1 MTITNQEPNS
11 TLNVIVIDDYDVYGI
26 YHNEYLKQA
35 MINLYNDLKA
45 EIDKHYT
52 IEEQLE
58 YHYDDLNQMLK
69 FIKNDTLDFTDVV
82 NLKNFLTIYN
92 ELTPNKY
99 SVEQL
104 NVNEDDDEVELIAKT
119 KISHR
124 EMSVKYTLNLGY
136 KNKYFKIKAVHEN

>member
-1 MTITNQEPNS
+1 MTITNQESNS

-104 NVNEDDDEVELIAKT
+104 NVNEDDEPIIVDYINDYGFDNYKAKC
-119 KISHR
+119 
-124 EMSVKYTLNLGY
+124 M
-136 KNKYFKIKAVHEN
+136 

>member
-69 FIKNDTLDFTDVV
+69 FIKNDTLDFKDVV

-104 NVNEDDDEVELIAKT
+104 NVNEDDEPIIVDYINDYGFDSYKAKC
-119 KISHR
+119 
-124 EMSVKYTLNLGY
+124 M
-136 KNKYFKIKAVHEN
+136 

>member
-11 TLNVIVIDDYDVYGI
+11 TLNVIVIDDYDVFGI

-104 NVNEDDDEVELIAKT
+104 NVNEDDEPIIVDYINDYGFDNYKAKC
-119 KISHR
+119 
-124 EMSVKYTLNLGY
+124 M
-136 KNKYFKIKAVHEN
+136 

>member
-11 TLNVIVIDDYDVYGI
+11 TLNVIVIDDYDVYEI

-69 FIKNDTLDFTDVV
+69 FIKNDTLDFKDVV

-104 NVNEDDDEVELIAKT
+104 NVNEDDEPIIVDYINDYGFDSYKAKC
-119 KISHR
+119 
-124 EMSVKYTLNLGY
+124 M
-136 KNKYFKIKAVHEN
+136 

>member
-104 NVNEDDDEVELIAKT
+104 NVNEDDEPIIVDYINDYGFDNYKAKC
-119 KISHR
+119 
-124 EMSVKYTLNLGY
+124 M
-136 KNKYFKIKAVHEN
+136 

>member
-35 MINLYNDLKA
+35 IINLYNDLKA

-92 ELTPNKY
+92 ELAPNKY

-104 NVNEDDDEVELIAKT
+104 NVNEDDEPIIVDYINDYGFDNYKAKC
-119 KISHR
+119 
-124 EMSVKYTLNLGY
+124 M
-136 KNKYFKIKAVHEN
+136 

>member
-45 EIDKHYT
+45 KIDKHYT

-69 FIKNDTLDFTDVV
+69 FIKNDTLDFKDVV

-104 NVNEDDDEVELIAKT
+104 NVNEDDEPIIVDYINDYGFDSYKAKC
-119 KISHR
+119 
-124 EMSVKYTLNLGY
+124 M
-136 KNKYFKIKAVHEN
+136 